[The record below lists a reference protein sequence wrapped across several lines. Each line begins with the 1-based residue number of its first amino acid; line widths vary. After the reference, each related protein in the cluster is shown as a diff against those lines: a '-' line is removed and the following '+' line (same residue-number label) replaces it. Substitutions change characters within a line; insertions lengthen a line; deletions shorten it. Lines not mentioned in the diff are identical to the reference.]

1 MSLQDKD
8 WLSVETIYY
17 GNYNGWKSWCIEKS
31 EIMMRKYG
39 MIFTSTTSNNSN
51 NNSDPIEYNGR
62 VG

>member
-1 MSLQDKD
+1 
-8 WLSVETIYY
+8 
-17 GNYNGWKSWCIEKS
+17 
-31 EIMMRKYG
+31 MRKYS